1 MVYTRVLCLRRMRL
15 GGERRT
21 KELFSELVRREEMLF
36 NMVSG
41 IRLDVDK
48 LLANWRELDIIL
60 TRIMRIEENDSS
72 TSDDVSKDGR

>member
-1 MVYTRVLCLRRMRL
+1 MK
-15 GGERRT
+15 ERT
-21 KELFSELVRREEMLF
+21 KELFQELVRREEMLF

-60 TRIMRIEENDSS
+60 TRILRLEEKESNDNDESHLQ
-72 TSDDVSKDGR
+72 